1 MDKYVPFY
9 LQFPGQQPKS
19 TYLFLGNVAM
29 ADLVTGVAVL
39 FGQFYPRQYR
49 DEMSCAIQ
57 IGEYSDNQI
66 KIWDPFRS
74 FIATY
79 IVKYQLTEQY

>member
-1 MDKYVPFY
+1 MIKNIPFHS
-9 LQFPGQQPKS
+9 QFPGQQPRS

-39 FGQFYPRQYR
+39 FGQFYPRKYR

-57 IGEYSDNQI
+57 IGECFGI
-66 KIWDPFRS
+66 
-74 FIATY
+74 
-79 IVKYQLTEQY
+79 